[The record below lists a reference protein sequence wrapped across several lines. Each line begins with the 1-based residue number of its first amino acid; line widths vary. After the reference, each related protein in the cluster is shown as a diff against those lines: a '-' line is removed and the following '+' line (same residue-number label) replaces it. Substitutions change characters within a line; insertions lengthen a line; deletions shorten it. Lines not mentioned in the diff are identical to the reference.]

1 MDADTKEYFEC
12 MIDENSSFTK
22 RDYRDGLGQ
31 LLYSAERN
39 HKRAEA
45 WKAACKAQE
54 EIASYCPEYDTGPGP
69 DYEEIERILKIAE
82 DLERD

>member
-1 MDADTKEYFEC
+1 MDEDTKSYFEC

-22 RDYRDGLGQ
+22 MDYRDALSQ
-31 LLYSAERN
+31 LLHNTQHN

-54 EIASYCPEYDTGPGP
+54 EIADYYPEYDTGPGP
-69 DYEEIERILKIAE
+69 DYEEIERLLKIAE
-82 DLERD
+82 NLE